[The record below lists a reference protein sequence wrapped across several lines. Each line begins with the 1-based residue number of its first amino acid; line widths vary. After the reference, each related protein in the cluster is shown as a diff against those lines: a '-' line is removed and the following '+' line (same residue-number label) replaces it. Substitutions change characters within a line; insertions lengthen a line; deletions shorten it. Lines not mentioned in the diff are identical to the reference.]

1 MRTSATSPEDW
12 QLGWAWESARAQY
25 WRTRNQITEAEKAE
39 SSARFYRVKLREIG
53 VEMPGI

>member
-1 MRTSATSPEDW
+1 MKTLASSPEDW

-25 WRTRNQITEAEKAE
+25 WRARHQHTIADAAE
-39 SSARFYRVKLREIG
+39 SMARFYRVKLREIG